1 MSGKTVYEQMQEDH
15 PLDMAAAHACLD
27 ALMVMEQACEK
38 SFVTSDDAATVL
50 GITPERFDEIIFGDG
65 NVRVTTLARVLRMAG
80 YDLRINLVR
89 NDRSAPIDELRSKR
103 YLEHIGL
110 GDGSS
115 TKTSPKPDTQPP
127 EV

>member
-1 MSGKTVYEQMQEDH
+1 
-15 PLDMAAAHACLD
+15 MAAANACLD
-27 ALMVMEQACEK
+27 ALMVMEQTCER

-50 GITPERFDEIIFGDG
+50 GITPERFDEIMFGDG

-80 YDLRINLVR
+80 YDLRIDFVR
-89 NDRSAPIDELRSKR
+89 NNRSAPIDELRAKR
-103 YLEHIGL
+103 YSERIGL

-115 TKTSPKPDTQPP
+115 TNTSPKSDTQPP